1 MYGTKSAKKH
11 IVTYIGRIK
20 MADAPAFGGLS
31 FLKVSASCAY
41 YTLHRR
47 KKSLLVIFV
56 ICCVFACNLIWTSDV
71 RMSTKT
77 SSTADGLPMSIWN
90 DSRSLSTTGIM
101 IDKAL
106 EDSTRP
112 RSLIAIG
119 CAITS
124 NKLHNVSDNNIREKF
139 LFLDALLPS
148 FCNTSSAHYTY
159 RFYLAY
165 DHDDDVFTNQRL
177 RDAFQRQFYSTTTSG
192 VCRDRRIITNLS
204 LVQCNY
210 SGKPAWAQN
219 DAMLEAYLD
228 HVDYFYRINDDTLML
243 TRGWTEKFIATLES
257 YDPPSVG
264 VVGPN
269 STGDWVTFLTYE
281 FVHHT
286 HVDIFGFYYPRL
298 FSDWFGDMWIT
309 FVYQPNRSTK
319 PGEVRLAHTHS
330 LGRRYEIYSKYQHV
344 GSRVAYDKSIV
355 NR

>member
-1 MYGTKSAKKH
+1 
-11 IVTYIGRIK
+11 
-20 MADAPAFGGLS
+20 MADAQAFGAHSLS
-31 FLKVSASCAY
+31 KPYASSASDY
-41 YTLHRR
+41 LHRW
-47 KKSLLVIFV
+47 KQSLLIISA
-56 ICCVFACNLIWTSDV
+56 ICCVFAYNLIWTSNV

-77 SSTADGLPMSIWN
+77 SSTAEGLPTSIWN
-90 DSRSLSTTGIM
+90 DSRSLSTTGITV
-101 IDKAL
+101 DKAL
-106 EDSTRP
+106 EDSTRSQ
-112 RSLIAIG
+112 SLIAIG

-124 NKLHNVSDNNIREKF
+124 KKLYDVSYDNIGEKF
-139 LFLDALLPS
+139 QFFHVFLPT
-148 FCNTSSAHYTY
+148 FCDTSSAHYTY